1 MFNLNIRHILW
12 RATKLFGKKK
22 LVERRPDGA
31 IGNITYLELEDIA
44 RQLASA
50 LRSTLSLG
58 PGERVASMC
67 WNTLKHL
74 TLHFAVPLAGLVL
87 HTVNLRFSQDQI
99 VYSINKARDRVIF
112 VDPDMLP
119 TLRQVFDRLET
130 VEEVV
135 VTEHTS
141 QLEGPRARFFDDLL
155 RGAGRGFEFEDS
167 GENDPALMCFTT
179 GTTGAPKGVLYT
191 HRGVFLR
198 ALTTGLEDTYALSEK
213 DTVLNVVPM
222 YHISSWFIPY
232 AAALF
237 GSSQVFPGPHPTPK
251 TILELIEREKV
262 TVSDGV
268 PTVWLDVLNHAKN
281 LNVNMLETLRRIIV
295 GGSAVPE
302 TLIRSYGEL
311 GVEVIHA
318 WGMTETYD
326 SAVATYIKSYLK
338 KEMGDEV
345 RLRKKQGLPFPCI
358 EVDLVDES
366 GRRQPWDGKSV
377 GELIIRGAWV
387 IDGYYE
393 RPDSGKESHIDGW
406 FRTGDVVTIDPEG
419 YVEVVDRLKDL
430 IRSGGEWISSVELE
444 NAIMGHPAVR
454 EAAVVGL
461 KHPRW
466 GERPLALVALKE
478 GHNLSKEELKNYLS
492 KRLPRFW
499 LPDEVVFVEHIPK
512 TSVGKFDKKLI
523 RQNYGNLYLQRD
535 AGKL

>member
-1 MFNLNIRHILW
+1 MFNLNLRHILW
-12 RATKLFGKKK
+12 RMTRLFGKKQ
-22 LVERRPDGA
+22 LAERRPDGTVSR
-31 IGNITYLELEDIA
+31 ITYLKLSDLV
-44 RQLASA
+44 RNLASA
-50 LRSTLSLG
+50 LTLSLSLG
-58 PGERVASMC
+58 KGERIATMC

-74 TLHFAVPLAGLVL
+74 ALHFAAPLSGLVL
-87 HTVNLRFSQDQI
+87 HTVNLRFSDDQI
-99 VYSINKARDRVIF
+99 VYSINKARDKVVF

-119 TLRQVFDRLET
+119 TLQRVYDRLET
-130 VEEVV
+130 VEELV
-135 VTEHTS
+135 VTEPAS
-141 QLEGPRARFFDDLL
+141 PLEGLKTRSFDDLVK
-155 RGAGRGFEFEDS
+155 GADSSYEFVDAD
-167 GENDPALMCFTT
+167 ENDPALMCFTT
-179 GTTGAPKGVLYT
+179 GTTGAPKGVVYT

-198 ALTTGLEDTYALSEK
+198 ALATGLEDTYALSEK

-251 TILELIEREKV
+251 TILELILSEKV

-268 PTVWLDVLNHAKN
+268 PTIWLDVINHAKT
-281 LNVNMLETLRRIIV
+281 LKVNRLGTLKRIIV

-302 TLIRSYGEL
+302 TLIHSCREL
-311 GVEVIHA
+311 GVDVIHA

-326 SAVATYIKSYLK
+326 SAIATYIKSYLSG
-338 KEMGDEV
+338 ETEDEV

-358 EVDLVDES
+358 EVDLIDES

-387 IDGYYE
+387 IDSYYE
-393 RPDSGKESHIDGW
+393 RPDSRRESHIDGW

-419 YVEVVDRLKDL
+419 YVEIVDRLKDL

-454 EAAVVGL
+454 EAAVVGVRHL
-461 KHPRW
+461 RW
-466 GERPLALVALKE
+466 GERPLAIVALKE
-478 GHNLSKEELKNYLS
+478 GRTLSKEELAEYLL
-492 KRLPRFW
+492 KRFPKFW
-499 LPDEVVFVEHIPK
+499 LPDEVIFVENVPK

-523 RQNYGNLYLQRD
+523 RQTYENLYLQRD
-535 AGKL
+535 IG